1 MNSPPSHTADAALI
15 ETTLPD
21 RVAALEL
28 FLQQLVFVLDAQGA
42 MNADALTRWID
53 LARDRMLS
61 SDERRL
67 VGGTNFAL
75 APAPAKQTLTGT
87 GAVLR

>member
-42 MNADALTRWID
+42 MNADALTRWICTARARMQATGSAPRAHVEALGR
-53 LARDRMLS
+53 LAQQVM
-61 SDERRL
+61 E
-67 VGGTNFAL
+67 
-75 APAPAKQTLTGT
+75 
-87 GAVLR
+87 